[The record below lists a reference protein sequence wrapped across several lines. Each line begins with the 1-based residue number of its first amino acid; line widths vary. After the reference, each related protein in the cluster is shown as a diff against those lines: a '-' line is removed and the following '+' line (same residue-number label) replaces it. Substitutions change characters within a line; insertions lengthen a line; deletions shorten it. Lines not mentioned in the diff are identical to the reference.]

1 MGAGSS
7 KSLSTSYEAD
17 RKEVLAKTND
27 TRFICDKILNYMLK
41 DINISDFL
49 LLADKRECGRYVIFL
64 ANTIDQRF
72 RSISIVPS
80 KGPGGKLYFKP
91 GKEVRESLNK

>member
-1 MGAGSS
+1 MGTGSS
-7 KSLSTSYEAD
+7 KSLSTTYEAD

-49 LLADKRECGRYVIFL
+49 LFL
-64 ANTIDQRF
+64 RKFSCRRI
-72 RSISIVPS
+72 
-80 KGPGGKLYFKP
+80 LE
-91 GKEVRESLNK
+91 KEIYP